1 MLIGIDEVGRGC
13 WAGPVVAAA
22 VALHKPIEGL
32 KDSKLL
38 TRGQREILAK
48 KIKEHSTWRL
58 GWVKASEVDCYGL
71 TLAVGLA
78 MRKAIEGWPDLA
90 NMCEII
96 IDGNYNFLDDLPQA
110 RCMVKADQ
118 KVAEVSAASV
128 LAKVARDDYMRQQ
141 ALIYPDYKFDK
152 HVGYGTA
159 LHRQCLEK
167 YGVCELHRKSY
178 KPIRQIGLA

>member
-22 VALHKPIEGL
+22 VVLHKPIKGL

-38 TRGQREILAK
+38 IRGQREILAEE
-48 KIKEHSTWRL
+48 IQEHSIWQL
-58 GWVKASEVDCYGL
+58 GWVEASEVDLYGL

-78 MRKAIEGWPDLA
+78 MRKAIEGWPDLVNVDA
-90 NMCEII
+90 II
-96 IDGNYNFLDDLPQA
+96 IDGNYNFLDDLPKSK
-110 RCMVKADQ
+110 CMIKADQ
-118 KVAEVSAASV
+118 IVPEVSAASI

-141 ALIYPDYKFDK
+141 ALIYPNYGFDT

-167 YGVCELHRKSY
+167 YGVCNLHRKSY
-178 KPIRQIGLA
+178 KPIRQMGSV